1 MNMKIQ
7 IKPQTCVLWVLML
20 FLLPIQWLSACL
32 IAAGF
37 HEFSHILAVRI
48 CGRRMINLE
57 IGTDCAG
64 LQTEIL
70 ENGEAIF
77 CTLAGPAGGLLLTM
91 TGHWFPRLALC
102 ALVHSIYNLL
112 PILPLDGGRVLRLV
126 LERWVPQHTAD
137 RFSHWIGNGILG
149 MILLF
154 GIVCWIQGLGLLPL
168 VLGILLLH
176 RIGLRKIPCK
186 QGLLRVQ

>member
-37 HEFSHILAVRI
+37 HEFSHIFAVKI
-48 CGRRMINLE
+48 CGGRIIKLE

-64 LQTEIL
+64 LQTGIL

-91 TGHWFPRLALC
+91 TGRWFPRLALC

-112 PILPLDGGRVLRLV
+112 PILPLDGGRVLRLA
-126 LERWVPQHTAD
+126 LERRLPQLTAD
-137 RFSHWIGNGILG
+137 LISYWIGIGTLG

-154 GIVCWIQGLGLLPL
+154 GIICWIQGLGLLPL